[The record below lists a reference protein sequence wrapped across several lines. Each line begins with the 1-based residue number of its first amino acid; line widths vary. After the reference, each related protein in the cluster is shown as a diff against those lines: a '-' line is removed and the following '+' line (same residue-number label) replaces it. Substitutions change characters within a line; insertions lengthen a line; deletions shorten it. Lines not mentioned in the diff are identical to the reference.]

1 MEKQHLIDIA
11 AKKKKAAVVFKDVAV
26 IDVYSRETIRA
37 DVAIDAGYIVAIGEG
52 YEGETEYHDPSW
64 TLAPTFIDSHV
75 HIESSMVP
83 PHEFAKAVLPLG
95 VATVIAD
102 PHEIANVNGALGIEY
117 MLADAKGLPLDVRM
131 MLPSCVPAT
140 PFEHAGAK
148 LYAEDLAPFLG
159 DPGVHGL
166 GEVMDYPSVEAGSE
180 DMLQK
185 IAQTEHAG
193 KVVDGHASGL
203 GPDQLNVY
211 RTAGIMTDHECT
223 TAEEALERVRRGFYV
238 QIREGS
244 VARNVEQVSRAI
256 TESNAH
262 RFLFCTDDKHLDD
275 LVAEGG
281 IDYNIR
287 MAIKQG
293 VKPETAYAIASLHAA
308 EAYGLKDVGAIAPG
322 KRANFVI
329 LSDVQSVKIE
339 TVYVNGELVV
349 EEGNA
354 TFEATG
360 IEVPKPMKGELK
372 LPALTADSFRL
383 PVKEEAVDVIQVLP
397 NSLLTKRER
406 LVFSPDESGADIA
419 QDIATLAVIERHHGT
434 GHMALAPVTGFGLK
448 RGALAATVAHD
459 SHNLVVAGVSPE
471 DMLLAAETL
480 EKVGGGVVAVSEGKV
495 LAVLPL
501 EIGGLMT
508 KRPYRE
514 VAEVLEQLNDAL
526 DVVGAYRHFNPYL
539 TMSFLALPV
548 IPDLKL
554 TDMGLFDV
562 TTFSFIEA

>member
-26 IDVYSRETIRA
+26 IDVYSRETIRT
-37 DVAIDAGYIVAIGEG
+37 DVAIDAGYIVAIGDG

-64 TLAPTFIDSHV
+64 TLAPSFIDSHV

-95 VATVIAD
+95 VTTVIAD

-117 MLADAKGLPLDVRM
+117 MLADAEGLPLDVRM

-166 GEVMDYPSVEAGSE
+166 GEVMDYPSVESGSA

-185 IAQTEHAG
+185 IAQTELAG

-244 VARNVEQVSRAI
+244 VARNVEQVSLAI

-262 RFLFCTDDKHLDD
+262 RFLFCTDDKHLDN

-293 VKPETAYAIASLHAA
+293 VKPETAYAVASLHAA
-308 EAYGLKDVGAIAPG
+308 EAYGLKEVGAIAPG

-329 LSDVQSVKIE
+329 LSDVESVTID
-339 TVYVNGELVV
+339 TVYVNGEVV
-349 EEGNA
+349 AKAGKA
-354 TFEATG
+354 TFEADG
-360 IEVPKPMKGELK
+360 IEVPKPMRGELK
-372 LPALTADSFRL
+372 LPDLTPESFRL
-383 PVKEEAVDVIQVLP
+383 AVKEEAVDVIQVLP

-406 LVFSPDESGADIA
+406 LVFNPDASGADLT

-459 SHNLVVAGVSPE
+459 SHNLVIAGVSPD

-508 KRPYRE
+508 KRPYAE
-514 VAEVLEQLNDAL
+514 VADVLEQLNDAL
-526 DVVGAYRHFNPYL
+526 DVVGAHRHFNPYL

-562 TTFSFIEA
+562 TTFSFIES

>member
-1 MEKQHLIDIA
+1 MEKQHMIDIA

-26 IDVYSRETIRA
+26 IDVYSRETIRT
-37 DVAIDAGYIVAIGEG
+37 DVAIDAGYIVAIGDG
-52 YEGETEYHDPSW
+52 YDGEVEYHDPTW
-64 TLAPTFIDSHV
+64 TLAPSFIDSHV

-95 VATVIAD
+95 VTTVIAD

-180 DMLQK
+180 DMIQK
-185 IAQTEHAG
+185 IAQTEQAG

-211 RTAGIMTDHECT
+211 RSAGIMTDHECT
-223 TAEEALERVRRGFYV
+223 TAEEAIERVRRGFYV

-244 VARNVEQVSRAI
+244 VARNVEKVSLAV

-287 MAIKQG
+287 TAIKQG

-308 EAYGLKDVGAIAPG
+308 EAYGLKEVGAIAPG
-322 KRANFVI
+322 KKANFVI
-329 LSDVQSVKIE
+329 LSDVELVKIE
-339 TVYVNGELVV
+339 QVYVNGTLVA
-349 EEGNA
+349 EKGNA
-354 TFEATG
+354 TFELEG
-360 IEVPKPMKGELK
+360 IEVPKPMKGELA
-372 LPALTADSFRL
+372 LPELTTESFRL
-383 PVKEEAVDVIQVLP
+383 AASEEEIDVIQVLP
-397 NSLLTKRER
+397 NSLLTKRQR
-406 LVFSPDESGADIA
+406 LTFRPDTSGADLS

-471 DMLLAAETL
+471 DMLLAVRTL
-480 EKVGGGVVAVSEGKV
+480 EKVGGGVVAVSEGEV

-514 VAEVLEQLNDAL
+514 VAEILEQLNDAL
-526 DVVGAYRHFNPYL
+526 DVVGAHRHFNPYL

-562 TTFSFIEA
+562 TTFSFINA

>member
-26 IDVYSRETIRA
+26 IDVYSRETIRT

-244 VARNVEQVSRAI
+244 VARNVEKVSRAI

-293 VKPETAYAIASLHAA
+293 VKPETAYAVASLHAA
-308 EAYGLKDVGAIAPG
+308 EAYGLNDIGAIAPG
-322 KRANFVI
+322 KKANFVI

-339 TVYVNGELVV
+339 TVYVNGEVV
-349 EEGNA
+349 AREGKA
-354 TFEATG
+354 TFEANG
-360 IEVPKPMKGELK
+360 IEVPKPMKGELR
-372 LPALTADSFRL
+372 LPALTSESFRL

-406 LVFSPDESGADIA
+406 LVFSPDESGADLD

-459 SHNLVVAGVSPE
+459 SHNLVIAGVSPN

-480 EKVGGGVVAVSEGKV
+480 EKVGGGVVAVSEGEV

-508 KRPYRE
+508 KRPYAE
-514 VAEVLEQLNDAL
+514 VADVLEQLNDAL
-526 DVVGAYRHFNPYL
+526 DVVGAHRHFNPYL

-562 TTFSFIEA
+562 TTFSFIES

>member
-26 IDVYSRETIRA
+26 IDVYSRETIRT
-37 DVAIDAGYIVAIGEG
+37 DVAIDAGYIVAIGDG

-64 TLAPTFIDSHV
+64 TLAPSFIDSHV

-95 VATVIAD
+95 VTTVIAD

-166 GEVMDYPSVEAGSE
+166 GEVMDYPSVESGSA

-185 IAQTEHAG
+185 IAQTELAG

-244 VARNVEQVSRAI
+244 VARNVEKVSRAI

-275 LVAEGG
+275 LVVEGG

-287 MAIKQG
+287 MAIEQG
-293 VKPETAYAIASLHAA
+293 VKPETAYAVASLHAA
-308 EAYGLKDVGAIAPG
+308 EAYGLTDVGAIAPG

-339 TVYVNGELVV
+339 TVYVNGEVV
-349 EEGNA
+349 AKDGKA
-354 TFEATG
+354 TFEADG

-372 LPALTADSFRL
+372 LPDLTADSFRL
-383 PVKEEAVDVIQVLP
+383 AVKEEAVDVIQVLP
-397 NSLLTKRER
+397 NSLLTKRQR
-406 LVFSPDESGADIA
+406 LVFTPDASGADLK

-459 SHNLVVAGVSPE
+459 SHNLVIAGVSPD

-508 KRPYRE
+508 KRPYAE
-514 VAEVLEQLNDAL
+514 VADVLEQLNDAL
-526 DVVGAYRHFNPYL
+526 DVVGAHRHFNPYL

-562 TTFSFIEA
+562 TTFSFIES

>member
-26 IDVYSRETIRA
+26 IDVYSRETIRT
-37 DVAIDAGYIVAIGEG
+37 DVAIDAGYIVAIGDG

-64 TLAPTFIDSHV
+64 TLAPSFIDSHV

-95 VATVIAD
+95 VTTVIAD

-117 MLADAKGLPLDVRM
+117 MLADAEGLPLDVRM

-166 GEVMDYPSVEAGSE
+166 GEVMDYPSVESGSA

-185 IAQTEHAG
+185 IAQTELAG

-244 VARNVEQVSRAI
+244 VARNVEQVSLAI

-293 VKPETAYAIASLHAA
+293 VKPETAYAVASLHAA
-308 EAYGLKDVGAIAPG
+308 EAYGLKEVGAIAPG

-329 LSDVQSVKIE
+329 LSDVESVTID
-339 TVYVNGELVV
+339 TVYVNGEVV
-349 EEGNA
+349 AKAGKA
-354 TFEATG
+354 TFEADG
-360 IEVPKPMKGELK
+360 IEVPKPMRGELK
-372 LPALTADSFRL
+372 LPDLTPESFRL
-383 PVKEEAVDVIQVLP
+383 AVKEEAVDVIQVLP

-406 LVFSPDESGADIA
+406 LVFNPDASGADFT

-459 SHNLVVAGVSPE
+459 SHNLVIAGVSPD

-508 KRPYRE
+508 KRPYAE
-514 VAEVLEQLNDAL
+514 VADVLEQLNDAL
-526 DVVGAYRHFNPYL
+526 DVVGAHRHFNPYL

-562 TTFSFIEA
+562 TTFSFIES

>member
-1 MEKQHLIDIA
+1 M
-11 AKKKKAAVVFKDVAV
+11 
-26 IDVYSRETIRA
+26 
-37 DVAIDAGYIVAIGEG
+37 
-52 YEGETEYHDPSW
+52 
-64 TLAPTFIDSHV
+64 
-75 HIESSMVP
+75 
-83 PHEFAKAVLPLG
+83 
-95 VATVIAD
+95 
-102 PHEIANVNGALGIEY
+102 
-117 MLADAKGLPLDVRM
+117 
-131 MLPSCVPAT
+131 
-140 PFEHAGAK
+140 
-148 LYAEDLAPFLG
+148 
-159 DPGVHGL
+159 HGL
-166 GEVMDYPSVEAGSE
+166 GEVMDYPSVESGSP

-185 IAQTEHAG
+185 IAQTELAG

-244 VARNVEQVSRAI
+244 VARNVEKVSLAI

-293 VKPETAYAIASLHAA
+293 VKPETAYAVASLHAA

-329 LSDVQSVKIE
+329 LSDVESVTIE
-339 TVYVNGELVV
+339 TVYVNGEVV
-349 EEGNA
+349 AKEGKA
-354 TFEATG
+354 TFEAAG
-360 IEVPKPMKGELK
+360 IEVPKPMRGELK
-372 LPALTADSFRL
+372 LPDLTTESFRL
-383 PVKEEAVDVIQVLP
+383 AVKEEAVDVIQVLP

-406 LVFSPDESGADIA
+406 LVFEPDASGADLA

-459 SHNLVVAGVSPE
+459 SHNLVIAGVSPD

-480 EKVGGGVVAVSEGKV
+480 EKVGGGVVAVSEGEV

-508 KRPYRE
+508 KRPYAE
-514 VAEVLEQLNDAL
+514 VADVLEQLNDAL
-526 DVVGAYRHFNPYL
+526 DVVGAHRHFNPYL

-562 TTFSFIEA
+562 TTFSFIES

>member
-26 IDVYSRETIRA
+26 IDVYSRETIRT

-166 GEVMDYPSVEAGSE
+166 GEVMDYPSVEAGSV

-185 IAQTEHAG
+185 IAQTEAVG

-244 VARNVEQVSRAI
+244 VARNVEKVSRAI

-293 VKPETAYAIASLHAA
+293 VKPETAYAVASLHAA
-308 EAYGLKDVGAIAPG
+308 EAYGLNDIGAIAPG
-322 KRANFVI
+322 KKANFVI

-339 TVYVNGELVV
+339 TVYVNGEVV
-349 EEGNA
+349 AREGKA
-354 TFEATG
+354 TFEANG
-360 IEVPKPMKGELK
+360 IEVPKPMKGELR
-372 LPALTADSFRL
+372 LPALMSESFRL

-406 LVFSPDESGADIA
+406 LVFSPDESGADLD

-459 SHNLVVAGVSPE
+459 SHNLVIAGVSPN

-480 EKVGGGVVAVSEGKV
+480 EKVGGGVVAVSEGEV

-508 KRPYRE
+508 KRPYAE
-514 VAEVLEQLNDAL
+514 VADVLEQLNDAL
-526 DVVGAYRHFNPYL
+526 DVVGAHRHFNPYL

-562 TTFSFIEA
+562 TTFSFIES

>member
-360 IEVPKPMKGELK
+360 IEVPKPMNGELK
-372 LPALTADSFRL
+372 LPALTTDSFRL

-406 LVFSPDESGADIA
+406 LVFTPDESGADIA

>member
-26 IDVYSRETIRA
+26 IDVYSRETIRT
-37 DVAIDAGYIVAIGEG
+37 DVVIDAGYIVAIGDG

-64 TLAPTFIDSHV
+64 TLAPSFIDAHV

-95 VATVIAD
+95 VTTVIAD

-148 LYAEDLAPFLG
+148 LYAEDLAPFLD

-166 GEVMDYPSVEAGSE
+166 GEVMDYPSVAAGNE

-185 IAQTEHAG
+185 IAQTEYVG
-193 KVVDGHASGL
+193 KVIDGHASGL
-203 GPDQLNVY
+203 SPDQLNVY

-223 TAEEALERVRRGFYV
+223 TAEEAFERIRRGFYV

-244 VARNVEQVSRAI
+244 VARNVEAVSRAI

-275 LVAEGG
+275 LVIEGG

-287 MAIKQG
+287 MAMKQG

-322 KRANFVI
+322 KKANFVI
-329 LSDVQSVKIE
+329 LSDVESVTIE
-339 TVYVNGELVV
+339 AVYVEGEEVARA
-349 EEGNA
+349 GKA
-354 TFEATG
+354 TFEVNG
-360 IEVPKPMKGELK
+360 IEVPKPMRGKLK
-372 LPALTADSFRL
+372 LPDLTADSFRL
-383 PVKEEAVDVIQVLP
+383 KVKEEEVDVIQVLP
-397 NSLLTKRER
+397 NSLLTKRIR
-406 LVFSPDESGADIA
+406 HVFTPDESGADLNN
-419 QDIATLAVIERHHGT
+419 DIATLAVIERHHGT

-459 SHNLVVAGVSPE
+459 SHNLVIAGVSPD

-480 EKVGGGVVAVSEGKV
+480 EKVGGGVVAVADGNV

-508 KRPYRE
+508 KRPYQE
-514 VAEVLEQLNDAL
+514 VADVLEQLNDAL

-562 TTFSFIEA
+562 TTFSFIEN

>member
-26 IDVYSRETIRA
+26 IDVYSRETIRT

-52 YEGETEYHDPSW
+52 YDGEVEYHDPTW
-64 TLAPTFIDSHV
+64 TLAPSFIDSHV

-95 VATVIAD
+95 VTTVIAD

-148 LYAEDLAPFLG
+148 LYAEDLVPFLG

-185 IAQTEHAG
+185 IAQTEQAG

-211 RTAGIMTDHECT
+211 RSAGIMTDHECT
-223 TAEEALERVRRGFYV
+223 TAEEAIERVRRGFYV

-244 VARNVEQVSRAI
+244 VARNVEKVSLAV

-287 MAIKQG
+287 TAIKQG

-308 EAYGLKDVGAIAPG
+308 EAYGLKEVGAIAPG
-322 KRANFVI
+322 KKANFII
-329 LSDVQSVKIE
+329 LSDVESVKIE
-339 TVYVNGELVV
+339 QVYVNGTLVA
-349 EEGNA
+349 EKGNA
-354 TFEATG
+354 TFESEG
-360 IEVPKPMKGELK
+360 IEVPKPMKGELA
-372 LPALTADSFRL
+372 LPKLTAESFRL
-383 PVKEEAVDVIQVLP
+383 AASEEEIDVIQVLP
-397 NSLLTKRER
+397 NSLLTKRQR
-406 LVFSPDESGADIA
+406 LTFQPDASGADLS

-471 DMLLAAETL
+471 DMLLAARTL
-480 EKVGGGVVAVSEGKV
+480 EKVGGGVVAVSEGEV

-514 VAEVLEQLNDAL
+514 VAEILEQLNDAL
-526 DVVGAYRHFNPYL
+526 DVVGAHRHFNPYL

-548 IPDLKL
+548 IPNLKL

-562 TTFSFIEA
+562 TTFSFINA

>member
-26 IDVYSRETIRA
+26 IDVYSRETIRT
-37 DVAIDAGYIVAIGEG
+37 DVAIDAGYIVAIGDG

-64 TLAPTFIDSHV
+64 TLAPSFIDSHV

-95 VATVIAD
+95 VTTVIAD

-117 MLADAKGLPLDVRM
+117 MLADAEGLPLDVRM

-166 GEVMDYPSVEAGSE
+166 GEVMDYPSVESGSA

-185 IAQTEHAG
+185 IAQTELAG

-244 VARNVEQVSRAI
+244 VARNVEQVSLAI

-293 VKPETAYAIASLHAA
+293 VKPETAYAVASLHAA
-308 EAYGLKDVGAIAPG
+308 EAYGLKEVGAIAPG

-329 LSDVQSVKIE
+329 LSDVESVTID
-339 TVYVNGELVV
+339 TVYVNGEVV
-349 EEGNA
+349 AKAGKA
-354 TFEATG
+354 TFEADG
-360 IEVPKPMKGELK
+360 IEVPKPMRGELK
-372 LPALTADSFRL
+372 LPDLTPESFRL
-383 PVKEEAVDVIQVLP
+383 AVKEEAVDVIQVLP

-406 LVFSPDESGADIA
+406 LVFNPDASGADLT

-459 SHNLVVAGVSPE
+459 SHNLVIAGVSPD

-508 KRPYRE
+508 KRPYAE
-514 VAEVLEQLNDAL
+514 VADVLEQLNDAL
-526 DVVGAYRHFNPYL
+526 DVVGAHRHFNPYL

-562 TTFSFIEA
+562 TTFSFIES

>member
-1 MEKQHLIDIA
+1 MQKQHLIDIA
-11 AKKKKAAVVFKDVAV
+11 AKKKKASLVFKDVAV
-26 IDVYSRETIRA
+26 IDVYNRETIRT
-37 DVAIDAGYIVAIGEG
+37 DVAIDAGYIVAIGDG
-52 YEGETEYHDPSW
+52 YEGEKEIYEPTW
-64 TLAPTFIDSHV
+64 TLAPSFIDSHV

-95 VATVIAD
+95 VTTVIAD

-117 MLADAKGLPLDVRM
+117 MLADSKGLPLDVRM

-140 PFEHAGAK
+140 PFEHSGAK

-159 DPGVHGL
+159 DSGVHGL
-166 GEVMDYPSVEAGSE
+166 GEVMNYPSVEAGSE

-185 IAQTEHAG
+185 IAQTEQAG

-211 RTAGIMTDHECT
+211 RVAGIMTDHECT
-223 TAEEALERVRRGFYV
+223 TAEEALERIRRGFYV

-244 VARNVEQVSRAI
+244 VARNVEKVVTAI

-275 LVAEGG
+275 LVVEGG

-287 MAIKQG
+287 TAIRQG
-293 VKPETAYAIASLHAA
+293 IKPETAYAIASLHAA
-308 EAYGLKDVGAIAPG
+308 DAYGLTQVGAIAPG
-322 KRANFVI
+322 KKANFVV
-329 LSDVQSVKIE
+329 LSDVEAVKIE
-339 TVYVNGELVV
+339 QVYVNGDIVAQS
-349 EEGNA
+349 GIS
-354 TFEATG
+354 TFEAEG
-360 IEVPKPMKGELK
+360 IEVPKPMKGELE
-372 LPALTADSFRL
+372 LPELTADSFRL
-383 PVKEEAVDVIQVLP
+383 PVQTEAVDVIQVLP
-397 NSLLTKRER
+397 NSLLTKREK
-406 LVFSPDESGADIA
+406 LVFTPDESGADLA
-419 QDIATLAVIERHHGT
+419 QDIATLVVIERHHGT

-459 SHNLVVAGVSPE
+459 SHNLVVAGVSPN

-480 EKVGGGVVAVSEGKV
+480 EKVGGGVVAVADGKV

-508 KRPYRE
+508 KRPYQE

-562 TTFSFIEA
+562 TTFSFVTN

>member
-1 MEKQHLIDIA
+1 MEKQHLIDVA

-26 IDVYSRETIRA
+26 IDVYSRETIRT
-37 DVAIDAGYIVAIGEG
+37 DVVVDAGYIVAIGDG

-64 TLAPTFIDSHV
+64 TLAPSFIDAHV

-95 VATVIAD
+95 VTTVIAD

-166 GEVMDYPSVEAGSE
+166 GEVMDYPSVESGSA

-185 IAQTEHAG
+185 IAQTEHVG

-244 VARNVEQVSRAI
+244 VARNVEKVSRAI

-308 EAYGLKDVGAIAPG
+308 EAYGLKDVGAVAPG

-339 TVYVNGELVV
+339 TVYVNGEVV
-349 EEGNA
+349 AKDGKA
-354 TFEATG
+354 TFEADG

-372 LPALTADSFRL
+372 LPDLTADSFRL
-383 PVKEEAVDVIQVLP
+383 AVKEEAVDVIQVLP
-397 NSLLTKRER
+397 NSLLTKRQR
-406 LVFSPDESGADIA
+406 LVFTPDASGADLA

-459 SHNLVVAGVSPE
+459 SHNLVIAGVSPD

-508 KRPYRE
+508 KRPYAE
-514 VAEVLEQLNDAL
+514 VADVLEQLNDAL
-526 DVVGAYRHFNPYL
+526 DVVGAHRHFNPYL

-562 TTFSFIEA
+562 TTFSFIES

>member
-26 IDVYSRETIRA
+26 IDVYSRETIRT
-37 DVAIDAGYIVAIGEG
+37 DVAIDAGYIVAIGDG

-64 TLAPTFIDSHV
+64 TLAPSFIDSHV

-95 VATVIAD
+95 VTTVIAD

-117 MLADAKGLPLDVRM
+117 MLADAEGLPLDVRM

-166 GEVMDYPSVEAGSE
+166 GEVMDYPSVESGSA

-185 IAQTEHAG
+185 IAQTELAG

-244 VARNVEQVSRAI
+244 VARNVEQVSLAI

-293 VKPETAYAIASLHAA
+293 VKPETAYAVASLHAA
-308 EAYGLKDVGAIAPG
+308 EAYGLKEVGAIAPG

-329 LSDVQSVKIE
+329 LSDVESVTID
-339 TVYVNGELVV
+339 TVYVNGEVV
-349 EEGNA
+349 AKAGKA
-354 TFEATG
+354 TFEADG
-360 IEVPKPMKGELK
+360 IEVPKPMRGELK
-372 LPALTADSFRL
+372 LPDLTPESFRL
-383 PVKEEAVDVIQVLP
+383 AVKEEAVDVIQVLP

-406 LVFSPDESGADIA
+406 LVFNPDASGADLT

-459 SHNLVVAGVSPE
+459 SHNLVIAGVSPD

-501 EIGGLMT
+501 DIGGLMT
-508 KRPYRE
+508 KRPYAE
-514 VAEVLEQLNDAL
+514 VADVLEQLNDAL
-526 DVVGAYRHFNPYL
+526 DVVGAHRHFNPYL

-562 TTFSFIEA
+562 STFSFIES

>member
-1 MEKQHLIDIA
+1 MEKQHLMDIA

-37 DVAIDAGYIVAIGEG
+37 DVAIDAGYIVAIGDD
-52 YEGETEYHDPSW
+52 YEGQTEYHDPSW
-64 TLAPTFIDSHV
+64 TLAPSFIDSHV

-95 VATVIAD
+95 VTTVIAD
-102 PHEIANVNGALGIEY
+102 PHEIANVNGTLGIEY

-166 GEVMDYPSVEAGSE
+166 GEVMDYPSVESGSM

-185 IAQTEHAG
+185 IAQTELAG

-203 GPDQLNVY
+203 SPDQLNVY

-223 TAEEALERVRRGFYV
+223 TAEEAIERVRRGFYV

-244 VARNVEQVSRAI
+244 VARNVEKVSRAI

-329 LSDVQSVKIE
+329 LSDVQSVNIE
-339 TVYVNGELVV
+339 SVYVNGEIVATKG
-349 EEGNA
+349 EA
-354 TFEATG
+354 TFEASG

-372 LPALTADSFRL
+372 LPDLTVDSFRIA
-383 PVKEEAVDVIQVLP
+383 VKEEAVDVIQVLP

-406 LVFSPDESGADIA
+406 LVFTPDTSGADLA

-434 GHMALAPVTGFGLK
+434 GHMALASVTGFGLK

-459 SHNLVVAGVSPE
+459 SHNLVIAGVSPD
-471 DMLLAAETL
+471 DMLLAAKTL

-514 VAEVLEQLNDAL
+514 VADVLEQLNDAL
-526 DVVGAYRHFNPYL
+526 DVVGAHRHFNPYL

-562 TTFSFIEA
+562 TTFSFIES

>member
-26 IDVYSRETIRA
+26 IDVYSRETIRT
-37 DVAIDAGYIVAIGEG
+37 DVAIDAGYIVAIGDG

-64 TLAPTFIDSHV
+64 TLAPSFIDSHV

-95 VATVIAD
+95 VTTVIAD

-117 MLADAKGLPLDVRM
+117 MLADAEGLPLDVRM

-166 GEVMDYPSVEAGSE
+166 GEVMDYPSVESGSA

-185 IAQTEHAG
+185 IAQTELAG

-244 VARNVEQVSRAI
+244 VARNVEQVSLAI

-293 VKPETAYAIASLHAA
+293 VKPETAYAVASLHAA
-308 EAYGLKDVGAIAPG
+308 EAYGLKEVGAIAPG

-329 LSDVQSVKIE
+329 LSDVESVTID
-339 TVYVNGELVV
+339 TVYVNGEVV
-349 EEGNA
+349 AKAGKA
-354 TFEATG
+354 TFEADG
-360 IEVPKPMKGELK
+360 IEVPKPMRGELK
-372 LPALTADSFRL
+372 LPDLTPESFSL
-383 PVKEEAVDVIQVLP
+383 AVKEEAVDVIQVLP

-406 LVFSPDESGADIA
+406 LVFNPDASGADLT

-459 SHNLVVAGVSPE
+459 SHNLVIAGVSPD

-508 KRPYRE
+508 KRPYAE
-514 VAEVLEQLNDAL
+514 VADVLEQLNDAL
-526 DVVGAYRHFNPYL
+526 DVVGAHRHFNPYL

-562 TTFSFIEA
+562 TTFSFIES

>member
-26 IDVYSRETIRA
+26 IDVYSRETIRT
-37 DVAIDAGYIVAIGEG
+37 DVAIDAGYIVAIGDG

-64 TLAPTFIDSHV
+64 TLAPSFIDSHV

-95 VATVIAD
+95 VTTVIAD

-117 MLADAKGLPLDVRM
+117 MLADAEGLPLDVRM

-148 LYAEDLAPFLG
+148 LYAEDLAPFLD

-166 GEVMDYPSVEAGSE
+166 GEVMDYPSVESGSA

-185 IAQTEHAG
+185 IAQTELAG

-244 VARNVEQVSRAI
+244 VARNVEQVSLAI

-293 VKPETAYAIASLHAA
+293 VKPETAYAVASLHAA
-308 EAYGLKDVGAIAPG
+308 EAYGLKEVGAIAPG

-329 LSDVQSVKIE
+329 LSDVESVTID
-339 TVYVNGELVV
+339 TVYVNGEVV
-349 EEGNA
+349 AKAGKA
-354 TFEATG
+354 TFEADG
-360 IEVPKPMKGELK
+360 IEVPKPMRGELK
-372 LPALTADSFRL
+372 LPDLTPESFRL
-383 PVKEEAVDVIQVLP
+383 AVKEEAVDVIQVLP

-406 LVFSPDESGADIA
+406 LVFNPDASGADFT

-459 SHNLVVAGVSPE
+459 SHNLVIAGVSPD

-508 KRPYRE
+508 KRPYAE
-514 VAEVLEQLNDAL
+514 VADVLEQLNDAL
-526 DVVGAYRHFNPYL
+526 DVVGAHRHFNPYL

-562 TTFSFIEA
+562 TTFSFIES

>member
-26 IDVYSRETIRA
+26 IDVYSRETIRT
-37 DVAIDAGYIVAIGEG
+37 DVAIDAGYIVAIGDG
-52 YEGETEYHDPSW
+52 YDGEVEYHDPTW
-64 TLAPTFIDSHV
+64 TLAPSFIDSHV

-95 VATVIAD
+95 VTTVIAD

-185 IAQTEHAG
+185 IAQTEQAG

-203 GPDQLNVY
+203 NPDQLNVY
-211 RTAGIMTDHECT
+211 RSAGIMTDHECT
-223 TAEEALERVRRGFYV
+223 TAEEAIERVRRGFYV

-244 VARNVEQVSRAI
+244 VARNVEKVSLAV

-287 MAIKQG
+287 TAIKQG

-308 EAYGLKDVGAIAPG
+308 EAYGLKEVGAIAPG
-322 KRANFVI
+322 KKANFVI
-329 LSDVQSVKIE
+329 LSDVESVKIE
-339 TVYVNGELVV
+339 QVYVNGTLVA
-349 EEGNA
+349 EKGNA
-354 TFEATG
+354 TFESEG
-360 IEVPKPMKGELK
+360 IEVPKPMKGELA
-372 LPALTADSFRL
+372 LPELTAESFRL
-383 PVKEEAVDVIQVLP
+383 AASEEEIDVIQVLP
-397 NSLLTKRER
+397 NSLLTKRQR
-406 LVFSPDESGADIA
+406 LTFQPDASGADLS

-471 DMLLAAETL
+471 DMLLAARTL
-480 EKVGGGVVAVSEGKV
+480 EKVGGGIVAVSEGEV
-495 LAVLPL
+495 LAALPL

-514 VAEVLEQLNDAL
+514 VAEILEQLNDAL
-526 DVVGAYRHFNPYL
+526 DVVEAHRHFNPYL

-562 TTFSFIEA
+562 TTFSFINA

>member
-26 IDVYSRETIRA
+26 IDVYSRETIRT
-37 DVAIDAGYIVAIGEG
+37 DVAIDAGYIVAIGDG

-64 TLAPTFIDSHV
+64 TLAPSFIDSHV

-95 VATVIAD
+95 VTTVIAD

-117 MLADAKGLPLDVRM
+117 MLADAEGLPLDVRM

-166 GEVMDYPSVEAGSE
+166 GEVMDYPSVESGSP

-185 IAQTEHAG
+185 IAQTELAG

-244 VARNVEQVSRAI
+244 VARNVEQVSLAI

-293 VKPETAYAIASLHAA
+293 VKPETAYAVASLHAA
-308 EAYGLKDVGAIAPG
+308 EAYGLKEVGAIAPG

-339 TVYVNGELVV
+339 TVYVNGEVV
-349 EEGNA
+349 AKAGKA
-354 TFEATG
+354 TFEADG

-372 LPALTADSFRL
+372 LPDLTAESFRL
-383 PVKEEAVDVIQVLP
+383 AVKEEAVDVIQVLP

-406 LVFSPDESGADIA
+406 LVFQPDASGADLT

-459 SHNLVVAGVSPE
+459 SHNLVIAGVSPD

-508 KRPYRE
+508 KRPYAE
-514 VAEVLEQLNDAL
+514 VADVLEQLNDAL
-526 DVVGAYRHFNPYL
+526 DVVGAHRHFNPYL

-562 TTFSFIEA
+562 TTFSFIES